1 MAEGRRLERPRVSRR
16 DLGLAG
22 RCITSLPAFRDLRM
36 VARGGFEPPTFTA
49 WVTALQAAALAAMR
63 PRHRMVGQVGVEPTK
78 SPRSERGAFTS
89 LTTAR
94 WCRRSDSNRH
104 CAAPQTAD
112 SANWPTSA
120 SNGGPGEIRTLTE
133 RLLRS
138 PHLPVVLPAHVW
150 RSVRDSNPQPNGY
163 GMAAFG
169 TAGLP
174 VGRTLRAI
182 ENGCETDLRY
192 DSRDDR
198 LPSERYDSAVS
209 RKARVI
215 EVSDRI
221 TQEGERGCD
230 AKRIN

>member
-94 WCRRSDSNRH
+94 WWAGRDSNSHGATFEIAASACCATGPRVAEREGLEPPTEWLRH
-104 CAAPQTAD
+104 GSFRD
-112 SANWPTSA
+112 RWPTS
-120 SNGGPGEIRTLTE
+120 
-133 RLLRS
+133 
-138 PHLPVVLPAHVW
+138 W
-150 RSVRDSNPQPNGY
+150 PN
-163 GMAAFG
+163 A
-169 TAGLP
+169 P
-174 VGRTLRAI
+174 R
-182 ENGCETDLRY
+182 N
-192 DSRDDR
+192 
-198 LPSERYDSAVS
+198 
-209 RKARVI
+209 
-215 EVSDRI
+215 
-221 TQEGERGCD
+221 
-230 AKRIN
+230 